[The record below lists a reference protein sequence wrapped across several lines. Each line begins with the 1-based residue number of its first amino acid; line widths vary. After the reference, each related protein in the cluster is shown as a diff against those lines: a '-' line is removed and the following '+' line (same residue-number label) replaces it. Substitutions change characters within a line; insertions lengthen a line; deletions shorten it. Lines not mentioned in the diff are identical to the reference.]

1 MGMMDGIVGAGI
13 AAAGS
18 IASSAMSNK
27 NANAMSNSAVTR
39 RVADLKNAGLNPILA
54 ATNGSLQAAQTPPQQ
69 VPNLQPLSTISS
81 ARSQRMQAE
90 TSQKATDSNVALQ
103 NVQSAKTLADTKVSM
118 GQVDVQNAQKNLID
132 QQALT
137 QQAVRS
143 NYAAQTG
150 LASANA
156 VRANY
161 QAVQDRVTADYL
173 KTSTGQE
180 SQRTYIDSRPGG
192 LTGKI
197 NTLSSYWDR
206 LTGGNDSNSAKKIIP
221 PNKYQ
226 KELRNQYGG
235 H

>member
-1 MGMMDGIVGAGI
+1 MGFMGDIAGGAI

-18 IASSAMSNK
+18 VISTGMSNK
-27 NANAMSNSAVTR
+27 NANAMSNSAVSR
-39 RVADLKNAGLNPILA
+39 RTADLKNAGLNPILA

-69 VPNLQPLSTISS
+69 TPNLQPLSTISS
-81 ARSQRMQAE
+81 AHSQRMQAE
-90 TSQKATDSNVALQ
+90 TSQKATNSTVALQ
-103 NVQSAKTLADTKVSM
+103 NVQSAKILADTKVSM
-118 GQVDVQNAQKNLID
+118 GQVDVQNAQKNYLD

-137 QQAVRS
+137 QQAVRA

-173 KTSTGQE
+173 KTPQGQE
-180 SQRTYIDSRPGG
+180 SNKTYVDSRPGG
-192 LTGKI
+192 IMGSANSI
-197 NTLSSYWDR
+197 GNYIDR
-206 LTGGNDSNSAKKIIP
+206 LFNNDNDSNSAKKIK

-226 KELRNQYGG
+226 SELRFQYGG
-235 H
+235 K

>member
-1 MGMMDGIVGAGI
+1 MGFMSDIAGGAI

-18 IASSAMSNK
+18 VISTGMSNK
-27 NANAMSNSAVTR
+27 NANAMSNSAVSR
-39 RVADLKNAGLNPILA
+39 RSADLKNAGLNPILA

-69 VPNLQPLSTISS
+69 TPNYSPIANLYS
-81 ARSQRMQAE
+81 AKSQRMQAE
-90 TSQKATDSNVALQ
+90 SGKKSADSAIILQ
-103 NVQSAKTLADTKVSM
+103 NAQTAKTLADTKVSM
-118 GQVDVQNAQKNLID
+118 GQVGVQDAQRNLVN

-161 QAVQDRVTADYL
+161 QAVQDRATAEYMN
-173 KTSTGQE
+173 TPQGQE
-180 SQRTYIDSRPGG
+180 SNKTYIDSRPGG
-192 LTGKI
+192 IMGSANSIGNYL
-197 NTLSSYWDR
+197 DR
-206 LTGGNDSNSAKKIIP
+206 LFNNDNDSNSAKKIK

-226 KELRNQYGG
+226 SELRFQYGG
-235 H
+235 K